1 MIHDDR
7 LTMASNTPE
16 KRYEISPSARKI
28 DRAMTHFIKVGGIS
42 IIVAVFAIFVFI
54 FSQIF
59 PMFKGA
65 DVTFLNEWKIPEGD
79 FIAMGTDEWTEL
91 PFLMNRD
98 GSFLFIDIPGNG
110 ATKWVHPAYPT
121 NISISTLYYRP
132 KAAHAVLGTT
142 NGKFAFV
149 SIGYKPE
156 YTNEQRTINATVKVE
171 SLYSVGK
178 PGYPIRQIHLAITEN
193 DRMVAV
199 IQDVD
204 GKREVHAANLTQ
216 KRTLLGGNKL
226 NYDKNH
232 DLTSLITGE
241 PTDIL
246 VNSRSDSVMVI
257 TDSNR
262 VHYLYREASGF
273 VSRQVFE
280 PFEHDPDASIASAD
294 FLFGD
299 DSIVFTSTKGDNQVF
314 SLFIPEG
321 TTQRLFGRTKNFKV
335 LPSPAT
341 AFTPSLRNK
350 AFLIGGDRF
359 ASLRYSTTET
369 IRWQDE
375 LPFNVKL
382 SGLSGKFDRM
392 LLLDD
397 QQTLHLYAIDDPHPE
412 ASLKAFF
419 GKIWYEGANAPKYEW
434 QSTGGTDDFEP
445 KLSMI
450 PLIIGS
456 LKGTFYAMLFSIP
469 LALMAALYTSQF
481 ASPNFKR
488 VIKPLMEIMAS
499 LPSVILGFLA
509 ALWLAPLFENKVPS
523 ILLVLIMVP
532 AVILLFGTMWG
543 RMSFDVRRRI
553 PEGSEF
559 FAVIP
564 LIIASGYIAWSLGP
578 WLESMLFVARDVT
591 TGEPIA
597 DFRMWWPQFT
607 GLPFEQRNS
616 LVVGFM
622 MGFAVIPIIFTITED
637 ALSNV
642 PASFR
647 SSSLALGASRW
658 QTAMRVILPTASAGI
673 FSAIMIGFG
682 RAVGETMIVLMA
694 TGNTPIMDF
703 NIFSGMRT
711 LSANI
716 AVELPEA
723 PHHGTLYRALFLG
736 SMLLFLMTF
745 IVNTLAE
752 ILRHHLRE
760 KYKAV

>member
-1 MIHDDR
+1 
-7 LTMASNTPE
+7 MANKILE

-59 PMFKGA
+59 PLFKGA
-65 DVTFLNEWKIPEGD
+65 EVTYLNEWKIPDGD
-79 FIAMGTDEWTEL
+79 FIALGTDEWTER

-98 GSFLFIDIPGNG
+98 GSFLFVDLPAHG
-110 ATKWVHPAYPT
+110 TTQWVHPVYPT
-121 NISISTLYYRP
+121 NITIATLYYRP
-132 KAAHAVLGTT
+132 KSAHAVLGTT
-142 NGKFAFV
+142 DGQFGFINV
-149 SIGYKPE
+149 RYKPE
-156 YTNEQRTINATVKVE
+156 YTNDQRVINATVNVE
-171 SLYSVGK
+171 SLYPVGK
-178 PGYPIRQIHLAITEN
+178 PGHPIRQIHLAITEN

-204 GKREVHAANLTQ
+204 GQREVHAANLSQ
-216 KRTLLGGNKL
+216 RRTLMGGNKL
-226 NYDKNH
+226 SYGKNH
-232 DLTSLITGE
+232 ALTSLITGE

-280 PFEHDPDASIASAD
+280 PFADDPDASIAGAD

-299 DSIVFTSTKGDNQVF
+299 DSIVFTSTKGHNRVF

-321 TTQRLFGRTKNFKV
+321 GNQRLFGQTKTFDN
-335 LPSPAT
+335 LPAKAT

-350 AFLIGGDRF
+350 AFLIGGERF

-369 IRWQDE
+369 IRWQDQ
-375 LPFNVKL
+375 LPFTVKL
-382 SGLSGKFDRM
+382 SGLSGKYDRM

-397 QQTLHLYAIDDPHPE
+397 QQKLHIYAINDPHPE

-419 GKIWYEGANAPKYEW
+419 GKIWYEGASAPKYEW

-456 LKGTFYAMLFSIP
+456 LKGTLYAMLFSVP
-469 LALMAALYTSQF
+469 LALLAALYTSQF

-488 VIKPLMEIMAS
+488 YIKPLMEIMAS

-509 ALWLAPLFENKVPS
+509 ALWLAPLFENRVPS
-523 ILLVLIMVP
+523 ILLVLIIVP
-532 AVILLFGTMWG
+532 AVTLTFGTVWG
-543 RMSFDVRRRI
+543 KMSFNVRRRI
-553 PEGSEF
+553 PEGAEI

-564 LIIASGYIAWSLGP
+564 LIIAAGYIGWQLGP
-578 WLESMLFVARDVT
+578 WLESLLFVARDIT

-736 SMLLFLMTF
+736 SMLLFMMTF

>member
-1 MIHDDR
+1 
-7 LTMASNTPE
+7 MATNTV
-16 KRYEISPSARKI
+16 KRYEISPMARKI

-42 IIVAVFAIFVFI
+42 IIVTVFAIFLFI

-59 PMFKGA
+59 PLFQGA
-65 DVTFLNEWKIPEGD
+65 DVTYLKQWSVPEGD
-79 FIAMGTDEWTEL
+79 YIALGTDEWTER
-91 PFLMNRD
+91 PFLLDRN
-98 GSFLFIDIPGNG
+98 GSFLFFDARHG
-110 ATKWVHPAYPT
+110 AAPEWVHPAYPT
-121 NISISTLYYRP
+121 NTAVTALYYRP
-132 KAAHAVLGTT
+132 KAGHAAFGTAD
-142 NGKFAFV
+142 GQFAFV
-149 SIGYKPE
+149 NVAYTPE
-156 YTNEQRTINATVKVE
+156 YRGTARVINASVKVE
-171 SLYSVGK
+171 SLFPVGK
-178 PGYPIRQIHLAITEN
+178 PGHPIRDIHLAAAEN

-204 GKREVHAANLTQ
+204 GQPEVHAAHLSQ
-216 KRTLLGGNKL
+216 RRTLMGGNRL
-226 NYDKNH
+226 NYEKNH
-232 DLTSLITGE
+232 DLTALISGL
-241 PTDIL
+241 PTKVL
-246 VNSRSDSVMVI
+246 VNSRSDSVLVI
-257 TDSNR
+257 TGQR
-262 VHYLYREASGF
+262 KVHYLFREPGGF
-273 VSRQVFE
+273 TARQVFE
-280 PFEHDPDASIASAD
+280 PFAADPEADIARAD
-294 FLFGD
+294 YLFGD
-299 DSIVFTSTKGDNQVF
+299 DSVVFTSTKGDNVVF
-314 SLFIPEG
+314 SLYIPPDG
-321 TTQRLFGRTKNFKV
+321 QQRLYGKIKDFER
-335 LPSPAT
+335 LPSAAT
-341 AFTPSLRNK
+341 TFTPSLRNK
-350 AFLIGGDRF
+350 AFLVAGDMY

-369 IRWQDE
+369 IRWQDT
-375 LPFNVKL
+375 LPFRVAL
-382 SGLSGKFDRM
+382 SGLSGKYDRM

-397 QQTLHLYAIDDPHPE
+397 QRNLHVYAVDDPHPE
-412 ASLKAFF
+412 ASFKAFF
-419 GKIWYEGANAPKYEW
+419 GKIWYEGFNAPKYEW

-445 KLSMI
+445 KLSMV

-456 LKGTFYAMLFSIP
+456 LKGTLYAMLFSVP
-469 LALMAALYTSQF
+469 LALLAALYTSQF
-481 ASPNFKR
+481 ALPGFKR
-488 VIKPLMEIMAS
+488 FIKPLMEIMAS

-509 ALWLAPLFENKVPS
+509 ALWLAPLLETRVPS
-523 ILLVLIMVP
+523 ILLCLIVVP
-532 AVILLFGTMWG
+532 LAILLFGVVWG
-543 RMSFDVRRRI
+543 RLPYSIRRRI
-553 PEGSEF
+553 PDGWEIL
-559 FAVIP
+559 AVIP
-564 LIIASGYIAWSLGP
+564 LVCAAGYLGWSLGP
-578 WLESMLFVARDVT
+578 WLEGAVFVARDVA
-591 TGEPIA
+591 TGQPIA

-658 QTAMRVILPTASAGI
+658 QTAIRVILPTASAGI

-745 IVNTLAE
+745 IVNTFAE
-752 ILRHHLRE
+752 LLRHHLRE